1 MKKTTPSTLAS
12 LSDLEIDKLLD
23 SIRNGQAIRDQSP
36 QIRKNDRLDEVSKQV
51 EQAARQME
59 EIFDIVSRTG
69 VVPIEEIKS
78 DIMPAIRQAAEIPH
92 LNHLFF
98 ELKTKDEYTFRHTV
112 CVGIIATLIGK
123 WLNLSPIDLYDLSLG
138 ATLHDIGKARIPSHI
153 LNKPGRLT
161 QEEYREMKRHTI
173 YGYKLLQ
180 NIPELNERVAMIA
193 LQHHEREDGGGYPFS
208 LRGEKIEKLAKIVAI
223 ADVYHAMSSSRVY
236 HQAEPFHI
244 VITQMQN
251 DVFGK
256 FDPSIM
262 LVFLYR
268 IMNSL
273 VGQRV
278 LLSSGEEGTIIMVDP
293 YEPLRALV
301 RCEDTLIDLRLNRG
315 LRISRVLNDSMA
327 GV

>member
-1 MKKTTPSTLAS
+1 MKKTTPAKLTS
-12 LSDLEIDKLLD
+12 LSDLEIENLLD
-23 SIRNGQAIRDQSP
+23 SIRNGKAIKDQSP
-36 QIRKNDRLDEVSKQV
+36 QIRKNIRLAEISKQV
-51 EQAARQME
+51 DQAARQME
-59 EIFDIVSRTG
+59 EIFDKISSTG
-69 VVPIEEIKS
+69 VVPIQEIKN

-92 LNHLFF
+92 IYHLFY
-98 ELKTKDEYTFRHTV
+98 ELKTKDEYTYRHTV

-123 WLNLSPIDLYDLSLG
+123 WLNLSPADLNDLSLG
-138 ATLHDIGKARIPSHI
+138 ATLHDIGKARIPAVI

-161 QEEYREMKRHTI
+161 QEEYREMKRHTV
-173 YGYKLLQ
+173 YGYNLLQ
-180 NIPELNERVAMIA
+180 NIPELNERVALIA

-208 LRGEKIEKLAKIVAI
+208 LRSEKIEKLAKIVAI

-244 VITQMQN
+244 VISQMQN

-268 IMNSL
+268 IMDSL
-273 VGQRV
+273 VGRRV

-293 YEPLRALV
+293 YEPLRALI

-315 LRISRVLNDSMA
+315 LRISRVLNDSIV

>member
-1 MKKTTPSTLAS
+1 MKKTTPAKLTS
-12 LSDLEIDKLLD
+12 LSDLEIENLLD
-23 SIRNGQAIRDQSP
+23 SIRNGKAIKDQSP
-36 QIRKNDRLDEVSKQV
+36 QIRKNIRLAEISKQV
-51 EQAARQME
+51 DQAARQME
-59 EIFDIVSRTG
+59 EIFDKISSTG
-69 VVPIEEIKS
+69 VVPIQEIKN

-92 LNHLFF
+92 IYHLFF
-98 ELKTKDEYTFRHTV
+98 ELKTKDEYTYRHTV

-123 WLNLSPIDLYDLSLG
+123 WLNLSPADLNDLSLG
-138 ATLHDIGKARIPSHI
+138 ATLHDIGKARIPAVI

-161 QEEYREMKRHTI
+161 QEEYREMKRHTV
-173 YGYKLLQ
+173 YGYSLLQ
-180 NIPELNERVAMIA
+180 NIPELNERVALIA

-208 LRGEKIEKLAKIVAI
+208 LRSEKIEKLAKIVAI

-244 VITQMQN
+244 VISQMQN

-256 FDPSIM
+256 FDSSIM

-268 IMNSL
+268 IMDSL
-273 VGQRV
+273 VGRRV

-293 YEPLRALV
+293 YEPLRALI

-315 LRISRVLNDSMA
+315 LRISMVLNDSIV